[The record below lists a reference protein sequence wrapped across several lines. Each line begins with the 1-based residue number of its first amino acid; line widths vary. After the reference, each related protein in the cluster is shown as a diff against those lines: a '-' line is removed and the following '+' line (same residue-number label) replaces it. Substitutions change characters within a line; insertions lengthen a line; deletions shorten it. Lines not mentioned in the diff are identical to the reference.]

1 MKMGEDFLDRWVKA
15 INSDDGCAL
24 NGRGFSEPI
33 TFEIGSVRNTLTI
46 VNGKIDNITVDS
58 GPLVRSVLTLSASE
72 DVWSKLLDPK
82 PPALYNDFFAL
93 IAIGDMKFDGDIK
106 IVFQQWFT
114 FSNWVRV
121 GRELQG
127 PLVTASDPEFFD
139 EWQAVGRYTNVTIDG
154 ARHKV
159 FYFEAGEGIPL
170 ICQHTAGNENRQWR
184 HLLEDRELTK
194 KFRVIAY
201 DLPSHGKSDPSCDK
215 DLYSEDQLLR
225 SEWVTKFVMSFIDSL
240 GIKEKPVFIGCSIGA
255 VIGLHLAAKYADK
268 FRGIISLAGTT
279 PTYGFFHDWWIDP
292 DINTQMNMPGLMD
305 SVMAPDISKVD
316 RQINR
321 TIQSS
326 SPRVIR
332 NDLHL
337 WGVDNGDEHIAKS
350 IDGTKLPVFVYAGEY
365 DFTCPPDH
373 VEESVKKIKGAN
385 YKTLKGLGHFP
396 MSECYERFRPTLLE
410 TLEEIVSSKS

>member
-1 MKMGEDFLDRWVKA
+1 MKIGEVFIDDW
-15 INSDDGCAL
+15 INSINNDEGCQL
-24 NGRGFSEPI
+24 NGRGFNESV
-33 TFEIGSVRNTLTI
+33 TFEIGDKRNTLKI
-46 VNGKIDNITVDS
+46 VEGKVSDIIVDG
-58 GPLVRSVLTLSASE
+58 GPLVSSSLTLSAPE
-72 DVWSKLLDPK
+72 EVWVKLLDPK

-93 IAIGDMKFDGDIK
+93 IAIGDMKFDGNIK
-106 IVFQQWFT
+106 IMFQQWFT
-114 FSNWVRV
+114 LSNWVRV
-121 GRELQG
+121 GREMKG
-127 PLVTASDPEFFD
+127 PLSTANEPEFLE
-139 EWQAVGRYTNVTIDG
+139 EWQAVGKYTNVTVDG
-154 ARHKV
+154 SRHKV

-215 DLYSEDQLLR
+215 DLYSEDQLLC
-225 SEWVTKFVMSFIDSL
+225 SEWVTNFVINFIGSL
-240 GIKEKPVFIGCSIGA
+240 GIKDKPIFIGCSIGA
-255 VIGLHLAAKYADK
+255 VIGLHLAAKFPESFK
-268 FRGIISLAGTT
+268 GIISLAGTT

-292 DINTQMNMPGLMD
+292 NINMQMNMPGLMD
-305 SVMAPDISKVD
+305 SVMAPDIPKTD

-321 TIQSS
+321 TIQSA

-337 WGVDNGDEHIAKS
+337 WGLDNSDEEIASS

-365 DFTCPPDH
+365 DFTCPPNH

-396 MSECYERFRPTLLE
+396 MSECYERFRPTLME
-410 TLEEIVSSKS
+410 TLSKITSFD